1 VTDEEIR
8 FLAVGEPR
16 RATSFD
22 PALDQVA
29 EGYRAVDERRR
40 DQGAAAPMTE
50 P

>member
-29 EGYRAVDERRR
+29 EGYRAVDERRAIKALPR
-40 DQGAAAPMTE
+40 P
-50 P
+50 